1 MVWNEHGST
10 LHIFQESSVF
20 FVNISLPYLEVNP
33 VDDSMI
39 NKTENFEVVATSI
52 GDDGTSVTCS

>member
-1 MVWNEHGST
+1 M
-10 LHIFQESSVF
+10 F